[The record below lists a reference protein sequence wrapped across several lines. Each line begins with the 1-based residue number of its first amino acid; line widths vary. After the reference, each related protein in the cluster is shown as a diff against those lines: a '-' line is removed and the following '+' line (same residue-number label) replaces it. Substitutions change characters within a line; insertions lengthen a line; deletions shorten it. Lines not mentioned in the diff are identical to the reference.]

1 MKYTGEKGLNIDKE
15 SATIPAWSLG
25 ADYPLGREGY
35 VELMFTAFSEEVNFY
50 SVGFRQRF

>member
-1 MKYTGEKGLNIDKE
+1 MEYTGEKGLNIDKE
-15 SATIPAWSLG
+15 SATMPAWSLG
-25 ADYPLGREGY
+25 GDYPLGREGY